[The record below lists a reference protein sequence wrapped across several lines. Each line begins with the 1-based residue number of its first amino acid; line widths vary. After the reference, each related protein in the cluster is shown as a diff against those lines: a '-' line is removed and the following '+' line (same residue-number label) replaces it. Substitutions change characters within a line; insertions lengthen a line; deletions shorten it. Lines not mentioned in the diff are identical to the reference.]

1 MTAEI
6 AQGAPVLKVEHVS
19 KQFRIYRSTADR
31 LVEGLFKRQRHRLHK
46 ALDDVSFELRQGEA
60 IGVLGQNGAGKSTLL
75 KLVSG
80 VLTPDAGSIA
90 RNGRIT
96 GLLELGTGFDGKL
109 TGRQNIAVNARLI
122 GMTGDEI
129 EERFDSIVA
138 FSELGEFID
147 APVRT
152 YSSGMVMR
160 LGFAVAIHADPVC
173 FIVDEALAVGDA
185 RFQQKCLKRIKEF
198 RDRGGSILYVSHD
211 INSVKLLCDRA
222 LLLAHGRIDY
232 DGAPDQAAQNYYRHI
247 AGVEAGSQRET
258 PLHEGDYGA
267 LRTRIASVSMAG
279 RHGAGTRFGSG
290 EPVTIDVECESDQDA
305 SLTVGILVR
314 DRFGQDVFGTNTAL
328 LEAPVRFER
337 GSRAVCRFALP
348 LNFAPGK
355 YTLTVAIHS
364 DETHVHD
371 CQHWWDAAATFEI
384 VGFLHSPFSGL
395 CYVPVRFEQ
404 HAAMPAS
411 LSPAEEIY
419 D

>member
-1 MTAEI
+1 MNRRMQDEAD
-6 AQGAPVLKVEHVS
+6 VLRVQRLS
-19 KQFRIYRSTADR
+19 KQFRIYRRTADR
-31 LVEGLFKRQRHRLHK
+31 LVEGLLGGTRHRTHV
-46 ALDDVSFELRQGEA
+46 ALDDVSFTLGKGEA

-80 VLTPDAGSIA
+80 VLEPDAGTIE
-90 RNGRIT
+90 RRGRIT

-122 GMTGDEI
+122 GMSGAEI
-129 EERFDSIVA
+129 EERFDAIVA

-160 LGFAVAIHADPVC
+160 LGFAVAIHADPIC

-185 RFQQKCLKRIKEF
+185 RFQQKCLKRIREF

-222 LLLAHGRIDY
+222 LLLSEGKIAF
-232 DGAPDQAAQNYYRHI
+232 DGPPDEAAQQYYKLI
-247 AGVEAGSQRET
+247 AGIDDETRASRSQEAQSYGK
-258 PLHEGDYGA
+258 LHTRVTHVA
-267 LRTRIASVSMAG
+267 LSN
-279 RHGAGTRFGSG
+279 RFGPGMRFASG
-290 EPVTIDVECESDQDA
+290 ETITVDLECASQQDVRLS
-305 SLTVGILVR
+305 VGILIR

-328 LEAPVRFER
+328 LGAPARFTRGGRVR
-337 GSRAVCRFALP
+337 CRFSLP

-355 YTLTVAIHS
+355 YSVTVALHT

-371 CQHWWDAAATFEI
+371 CQHWWDAAASFEI
-384 VGFLHSPFSGL
+384 VGFSTVQFSGL
-395 CYVPVRFEQ
+395 CYVPVQFEQ
-404 HAAMPAS
+404 QLITHHEESSIAT
-411 LSPAEEIY
+411 LS
-419 D
+419 

>member
-1 MTAEI
+1 MTAHI
-6 AQGAPVLKVEHVS
+6 VNDAPVLKVERVS
-19 KQFRIYRSTADR
+19 KQFRIYQRTADR
-31 LVEGLFKRQRHRLHK
+31 LVEGLFKRARHRLHV
-46 ALDDVSFELRQGEA
+46 ALDNVSFTLRQGEA

-75 KLVSG
+75 KIVSG
-80 VLTPDAGSIA
+80 VLTPDAGTVE

-96 GLLELGTGFDGKL
+96 GLLELGTGFDGTL
-109 TGRQNIAVNARLI
+109 TGRQNIAINARLI
-122 GMTGDEI
+122 GMTGEEI
-129 EERFDSIVA
+129 AHRFDSIVA

-198 RDRGGSILYVSHD
+198 RERGGSILYVSHD

-222 LLLAHGRIDY
+222 LLLANGRIEY
-232 DGAPDQAAQNYYRHI
+232 DGAPDAAAQNYYRHI
-247 AGVEAGSQRET
+247 AGVEADSQREAS
-258 PLHEGDYGA
+258 LSDGDYGA
-267 LRTRIASVSMAG
+267 RHTRIVRVAMAN
-279 RHGAGTRFGSG
+279 RFGAGTRFASG

-305 SLTVGILVR
+305 ALSVGILVR
-314 DRFGQDVFGTNTAL
+314 DRFGQDVFGTNTAVL
-328 LEAPVRFER
+328 GAPVRFER
-337 GSRAVCRFALP
+337 GSRATCRFSLP

-384 VGFLHSPFSGL
+384 VGFLHVPFSGL
-395 CYVPVRFEQ
+395 CYVPVEFQQ
-404 HAAMPAS
+404 HDVQSSLTPAQ
-411 LSPAEEIY
+411 EIH

>member
-1 MTAEI
+1 MTAHI
-6 AQGAPVLKVEHVS
+6 AHGAPVLKVEHVS
-19 KQFRIYRSTADR
+19 KQFRIYRRTADR
-31 LVEGLFKRQRHRLHK
+31 LVEGLFKRQRHRLHV
-46 ALDDVSFELRQGEA
+46 ALDDVSFALQQGEA

-80 VLTPDAGSIA
+80 VLTPDAGTIE

-122 GMTGDEI
+122 GMTGEEI
-129 EERFDSIVA
+129 AERFDSIVA

-222 LLLAHGRIDY
+222 LLLANGRIEY
-232 DGAPDQAAQNYYRHI
+232 DGAPDAAAQCYYRHI
-247 AGVEAGSQRET
+247 AGVEADVQHGQA
-258 PLHEGDYGA
+258 LHEGDYGA
-267 LRTRIASVSMAG
+267 LRTRIASVSMAN
-279 RHGAGTRFGSG
+279 RFGAGTRFASG
-290 EPVTIDVECESDQDA
+290 EPVTIDIECESDQDA
-305 SLTVGILVR
+305 ALTVGILLR

-328 LEAPVRFER
+328 LEMPVRFER
-337 GSRAVCRFALP
+337 GARATCRFSLP

-384 VGFLHSPFSGL
+384 AGFLHTPFSGL
-395 CYVPVRFEQ
+395 CYVPVEFQQ
-404 HAAMPAS
+404 HDALAS
-411 LSPAEEIY
+411 LTPA

>member
-1 MTAEI
+1 MTTEI

-19 KQFRIYRSTADR
+19 KQFRIYKRTSDR
-31 LVEGLFKRQRHRLHK
+31 LVEGLFKRQRHRVHK
-46 ALDDVSFELRQGEA
+46 ALDDISFELRQGEA

-80 VLTPDAGSIA
+80 VLTPDAGTIE

-122 GMTGDEI
+122 GMTGEEI
-129 EERFDSIVA
+129 AERFDSIVA

-232 DGAPDQAAQNYYRHI
+232 DGEPDQAAQNYYRHI
-247 AGVEAGSQRET
+247 AGVEADSQRESA
-258 PLHEGDYGA
+258 LHEGDYGA
-267 LRTRIASVSMAG
+267 LRTRIASVSMAN
-279 RHGAGTRFGSG
+279 RFGAGTRFASG

-305 SLTVGILVR
+305 SLTVGILLR

-328 LEAPVRFER
+328 LEAPVRFTS
-337 GSRAVCRFALP
+337 GTRAVCRFTLP

-371 CQHWWDAAATFEI
+371 CQHWWDNAASFEI
-384 VGFLHSPFSGL
+384 AGFLHTQFSGL
-395 CYVPVRFEQ
+395 CYVPVDFEQ
-404 HAAMPAS
+404 HAAVPAS
-411 LSPAEEIY
+411 LNPVEEIL
-419 D
+419 